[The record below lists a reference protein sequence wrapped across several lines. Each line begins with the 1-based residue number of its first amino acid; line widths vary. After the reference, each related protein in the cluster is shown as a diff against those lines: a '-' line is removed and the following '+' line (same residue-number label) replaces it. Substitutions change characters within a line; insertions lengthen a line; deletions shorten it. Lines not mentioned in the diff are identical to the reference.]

1 LKSDYA
7 LAKWLDLLIEALAV
21 LGLDLNGARKHAE
34 LMRNAG
40 FINVEERVFKVPIG
54 LWPKN
59 QTMKLIGLYM
69 RTVLY
74 DGLQAISLGPFTR
87 GLKWQSEEVE
97 VLLADVRK
105 SLMDS
110 SQHTYFT
117 ANMIYGQ
124 KPLEAAVE

>member
-1 LKSDYA
+1 MKSDYA

-21 LGLDLNGARKHAE
+21 LGLDMNRARKHAE

-40 FINVEERVFKVPIG
+40 FINVEERIFKVPIG
-54 LWPKN
+54 SWPKN
-59 QTMKLIGLYM
+59 QSMKLIGLYM
-69 RTVLY
+69 RTVIY
-74 DGLQAISLGPFTR
+74 DGLQGISLGPLTR

-97 VLLADVRK
+97 VLLAGVRK

-117 ANMIYGQ
+117 TNMIYGQ
-124 KPLEAAVE
+124 KPLDAAVE